1 MEISFISPLG
11 PEDEERIASML
22 IAAVGALLDQNAFP
36 YTIRIKTSGMK
47 LFQRTNAGTLAAERR
62 TVTPHTLKDALAIPA
77 PKQQ

>member
-36 YTIRIKTSGMK
+36 YTLRVKTSGMK
-47 LFQRTNAGTLAAERR
+47 LFQRTNAGTLATERR
-62 TVTPHTLKDALAIPA
+62 TVTAHTLKDALAIA
-77 PKQQ
+77 VPKQQ